1 MSNVQYPIPNT
12 QYPIPNN
19 QYPIP
24 NNQQP
29 VIAFIEGTIEEKN
42 PAYLVINC
50 QGVGYLIHISL
61 HTFSQ
66 LPESGLVRVHT
77 VQVIREDA
85 HTLFGFSGA
94 EEKELFKHLISVSGV
109 GPNTARMILSS
120 MSPGEIKIAIVG
132 NNVNVLQS
140 IKGIGAKSAQRIV
153 VDLKDRLGKEEMIRG
168 ENLVLTDNT
177 IQEEALSALVMLGF
191 TKNSARKAIA
201 DILKKKQGHV
211 VTAEELVKDALK
223 SI

>member
-1 MSNVQYPIPNT
+1 MIS
-12 QYPIPNN
+12 
-19 QYPIP
+19 
-24 NNQQP
+24 
-29 VIAFIEGTIEEKN
+29 FIEGTIEEKN

-61 HTFSQ
+61 YTYSQ
-66 LPESGLVRVHT
+66 LPDGGSVRVHT
-77 VQVIREDA
+77 VQIVREDA
-85 HTLFGFSGA
+85 HTLYGFFGS

-120 MSPGEIKIAIVG
+120 MSPGEIKTAIVG
-132 NNVNVLQS
+132 NNVGVLQS
-140 IKGIGAKSAQRIV
+140 MKGIGAKTAQRIV
-153 VDLKDRLGKEEMIRG
+153 VDLKDRLGKEEILRG
-168 ENLVLTDNT
+168 EFLISTDNT

-191 TKNSARKAIA
+191 AKNSARKAIA
-201 DILKKKQGHV
+201 DILKKKQGQV